1 MDSKIKILI
10 VDDLPEKLVVY
21 HTILEELGEDLV
33 LARSGA
39 EALKHLLV
47 DDFAVILLDVNMPNM
62 DGYETAALIR
72 NRKRSAHT
80 PIIFVTAYADEMLE
94 MKGYSH
100 GAVDYILSPVVPEV
114 LRTKVRVFVDLF
126 RKTLEVQRQAEIL
139 RELQDR
145 EHQRKLD
152 ETNERLRL
160 ALEAGQMG
168 ACEWDLGARLLSWSP
183 TLEAIFGFEPG
194 HFSGNADDLSSRLH
208 PEDAQSVMNQI
219 VQAVRTG
226 ADLRLEHRII
236 RINGELAW
244 VELRGRVFKDEDG
257 KASRLAGVCLD
268 ITERKR
274 AEAELANYRAH
285 LESLVRQRTAELEA
299 SLERLRVSDRFAAI
313 GTLAAGL
320 GHDMGNLLLPVRL
333 RLESLE
339 KINLP
344 EEAREDIL
352 AIRTASEYLKRLS
365 QGLRLFAL
373 DPDTGD
379 DDESTDLAA
388 WWPDVEPFLRNTL
401 PKGIELSCG
410 LEADLRSIAIP
421 THAFTQVVYNLV
433 QNAGDAMRA
442 QLSGRVHIGA
452 QSIADGSAVVVS
464 IADDGP
470 GMSEEVK
477 RRCMEPFFTTKTRS
491 ISTGLGLALVRGAVL
506 NAKGS
511 VSIESELGRGTTFKL
526 TLPAVHRTDASVR
539 EFASRLRTACVNLSD
554 ARMRAYVTS
563 VLRSLNVEVRSER
576 WSLSQNIEML
586 ILEPQNGIFEEVR
599 TFLNQDVR
607 HRVIYFG
614 DVPESEDVSQVMC
627 LEPKPQP
634 SKIRATLE
642 RAVFGAHAYQGELS
656 S

>member
-80 PIIFVTAYADEMLE
+80 PIIFVTAYADELLE

-139 RELQDR
+139 RALQDR

-183 TLEAIFGFEPG
+183 TLETIFGFEPG

-208 PEDAQSVMNQI
+208 PEDAESVMNQI
-219 VQAVRTG
+219 VQSVRTG
-226 ADLRLEHRII
+226 ADLRLEHRIV
-236 RINGELAW
+236 RVNGELAW

-379 DDESTDLAA
+379 DEESTDLAA

-410 LEADLRSIAIP
+410 LETELRSIAIP

-433 QNAGDAMRA
+433 QNAGDAMRT
-442 QLSGRVHIGA
+442 QLSGRVHISA
-452 QSIADGSAVVVS
+452 QTIADGSAVVVS

-470 GMSEEVK
+470 GMSDEVK

-511 VSIESELGRGTTFKL
+511 VNIESEIGRGTTFNL
-526 TLPAVHRTDASVR
+526 TLPAVHRTDASAR
-539 EFASRLRTACVNLSD
+539 ELASRLRTACVNLSD

-563 VLRSLNVEVRSER
+563 VLRSLNVEVQSER
-576 WSLSQNIEML
+576 WSPSQNIEML
-586 ILEPQNGIFEEVR
+586 ILEPHSGTIDDVWN
-599 TFLNQDVR
+599 FLNQDVR
-607 HRVIYFG
+607 RRVIFFG
-614 DVPESEDVSQVMC
+614 EVPLAEDVSQVAC
-627 LEPKPQP
+627 LETKPQP

-642 RAVFGAHAYQGELS
+642 RAVFGSHAYQGEMLS
-656 S
+656 

>member
-1 MDSKIKILI
+1 MERKIKILV

-21 HTILEELGEDLV
+21 HTILEELGEELV

-39 EALKHLLV
+39 EALKQLLN
-47 DDFAVILLDVNMPNM
+47 DDFAVILLDVNMPDM

-72 NRKRSAHT
+72 NRRRSAHT

-126 RKTLEVQRQAEIL
+126 RKTLEVQRQAEIV
-139 RELQDR
+139 RDLQNR
-145 EHQRKLD
+145 EHQRQLF

-183 TLEAIFGFEPG
+183 TLENIFGFEPG
-194 HFSGNADDLSSRLH
+194 HFSGRAEDLSARLH
-208 PEDAQSVMNQI
+208 PEDAKSVMNQI
-219 VQAVRTG
+219 QDAVRTG
-226 ADLRLEHRII
+226 SDLRLEHRII
-236 RINGELAW
+236 RVSGELAW
-244 VELRGRVFKDEDG
+244 VELRGRVFKDDDG
-257 KASRLAGVCLD
+257 KAARLAGVCLD

-274 AEAELANYRAH
+274 VEAELADHRAH
-285 LESLVRQRTAELEA
+285 LESLVQQRTSELEA

-339 KINLP
+339 KIDLP

-373 DPDTGD
+373 DPDSGD

-401 PKGIELSCG
+401 PKGIELSCHLG
-410 LEADLRSIAIP
+410 PNLPSIAIP

-452 QSIADGSAVVVS
+452 QVSEGGGVVVS

-470 GMSEEVK
+470 GMSVEVK

-491 ISTGLGLALVRGAVL
+491 ISTGLGLSLVRGAIL

-511 VSIESELGRGTTFKL
+511 VEIDSEEGRGTTFKL
-526 TLPAVHRTDASVR
+526 TLPAMNRSATSIG
-539 EFASRLRTACVNLSD
+539 ELASRLRTACVNLSD

-576 WSLSQNIEML
+576 WSPAQNIEML
-586 ILEPQNGIFEEVR
+586 VLEPQNGSIHEVFDYLNKDLRRRAIF
-599 TFLNQDVR
+599 
-607 HRVIYFG
+607 FG
-614 DVPESEDVSQVMC
+614 DVPHSERASQLAC
-627 LEPKPQP
+627 LEAKPQP

-642 RAVFGAHAYQGELS
+642 RAVFGSPVYDKEVS